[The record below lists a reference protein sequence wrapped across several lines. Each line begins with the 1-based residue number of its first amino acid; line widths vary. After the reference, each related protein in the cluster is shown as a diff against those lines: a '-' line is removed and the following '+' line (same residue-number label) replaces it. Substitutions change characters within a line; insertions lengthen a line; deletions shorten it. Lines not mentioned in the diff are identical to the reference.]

1 MKKRYALVKFRPYT
15 YEYTYSCDKSVKKG
29 NIVLVPVS
37 GYNELQKVIVSKI
50 RYLEDDELPVS
61 IGEIKAVSRIVSRT
75 DVNNE
80 FYENLDELYAFE
92 KDEKVEKTWVKK
104 RFEKY
109 QFLNEL
115 PYKYSLLNG
124 RSKLHLFADGK
135 NFIIECRAT
144 DPGLNFFSTAK
155 IKCSSRQERDYVLN
169 NLKIAIYRVNSGEID
184 DEYYIQDVLRNPYHI
199 D

>member
-50 RYLEDDELPVS
+50 RYLEDDKLPVS
-61 IGEIKAVSRIVSRT
+61 IEKIKTVSRVVSQT
-75 DVNNE
+75 DIKKE

-92 KDEKVEKTWVKK
+92 KDEKAEKNWIKK
-104 RFEKY
+104 RIEKY
-109 QFLNEL
+109 QSLNEL
-115 PYKYSLLNG
+115 PYKYTLLNG
-124 RSKLHLFADGK
+124 KSKLHLFGGAK
-135 NFIIECRAT
+135 NFVVECCAT
-144 DPGLNFFSTAK
+144 YPGFNFFSTAK

-184 DEYYIQDVLRNPYHI
+184 DEYYIQDVMRNPYHI